1 MTRKVPVKTNALHP
15 QTENLDLPNAIHMTP
30 TKEKNTHDQ
39 APTLTEIDLVHMT
52 GPILE
57 NRIDK
62 HCPTDIQDSLTLIK
76 VGVKVLLTDT
86 WTARGMYVK
95 VDLKGTWTHIHVGVK
110 VNRKSTW
117 TTHGV
122 ELKVILNNTWT
133 LLIIGPRAKEK
144 DAWGTL
150 IGVGVKRL
158 LIEIGNRHGE
168 RTTGH

>member
-1 MTRKVPVKTNALHP
+1 MKTNALHP

-86 WTARGMYVK
+86 WTARGMEVK
-95 VDLKGTWTHIHVGVK
+95 VSREGTWTYIHAGVK
-110 VNRKSTW
+110 VLFVNMW

-122 ELKVILNNTWT
+122 EVKVLHNNKT
-133 LLIIGPRAKEK
+133 
-144 DAWGTL
+144 
-150 IGVGVKRL
+150 
-158 LIEIGNRHGE
+158 
-168 RTTGH
+168 